1 MGKPLS
7 EQERHDRI
15 RLARSENVGPVTF
28 RDLLAEFGSA
38 GAALNALPERVRQ
51 AGGKRP
57 IRIASTNQVDKELK
71 ETGKHD
77 VRIIT
82 VGEPDYPALLL
93 QADPPPP
100 LILVKGAL
108 HLASKDCIA
117 LVGSRSASGAG
128 LRMAGDL
135 SRALGEQGYVT
146 VSGLA
151 RGIDATIH
159 QKSLQ
164 TGTIAVVAGGIDVV
178 YPEEN
183 RKLCEAIIEQ
193 GLIVSEMPMGTKP
206 QGRHFPRRNRIISGL
221 SRATIVVEAA
231 LRSGS
236 LITARYALEQNRELM
251 AVPGSPLDPRARG
264 SNALLKQ
271 GAVLVETAEDV
282 TNWLNQMPPPQF
294 DEGADKMF
302 SDAPRQP
309 PELRDSDLNTLI
321 NLLGPTPLGEDD
333 LIRLSGLPTQLVK
346 AHLSSLELA
355 GRIIREPGQRIAM
368 IEEEWS
374 VYEETGG

>member
-1 MGKPLS
+1 MGNPLS
-7 EQERHDRI
+7 QQERRDRI

-28 RDLLAEFGSA
+28 RDLMAEYGSA
-38 GAALNALPERVRQ
+38 TKVLDALPERVRQ

-57 IRIASTNQVDKELK
+57 IKITSERQIDTELK
-71 ETGKHD
+71 ETEKQG

-82 VGEPDYPALLL
+82 FGEPDYPRMLAE
-93 QADPPPP
+93 ADPPPP
-100 LILVKGAL
+100 LILTKGAI
-108 HLASKDCIA
+108 HLADQECIA

-135 SRALGEQGYVT
+135 ASALGEQGYVT

-151 RGIDATIH
+151 RGIDAMVH
-159 QKSLQ
+159 QMSL
-164 TGTIAVVAGGIDVV
+164 TSGTIAVVAGGIDIV

-183 RKLCEAIIEQ
+183 RKLYDAIAAE
-193 GLIVSEMPMGTKP
+193 GLLISEMPLGTKP

-264 SNALLKQ
+264 SNALIKQ

-282 TNWLNQMPPPQF
+282 TNWLNQMPPHQF
-294 DEGADKMF
+294 DEGAMDLF
-302 SDAPRQP
+302 GVAPETP
-309 PELRDSDLNTLI
+309 TELNDQDLGIII
-321 NLLGPTPLGEDD
+321 NLLGPTPLGEDE
-333 LIRLSGLPTQLVK
+333 LIRLSGLSARTVK
-346 AHLSSLELA
+346 AHLSNLEIA
-355 GRIIREPGQRIAM
+355 GRLIREPGQKLAM
-368 IEEEWS
+368 IEEH
-374 VYEETGG
+374 TDA